1 MAGRQ
6 KIAPPPWLKTVKQP
20 RRRWVRR
27 SPTEEHQIAQDE
39 SETFLQRHLFLV
51 VSSVIFSV
59 AGVVYALLYFP
70 ELPVFQAIFGG
81 VVFGV
86 FCAMCV
92 AGHRLIR

>member
-1 MAGRQ
+1 M
-6 KIAPPPWLKTVKQP
+6 
-20 RRRWVRR
+20 
-27 SPTEEHQIAQDE
+27 
-39 SETFLQRHLFLV
+39 FLV